1 MISEQDALKE
11 IEKLCVDMDLSAQ
24 TIIPDLQKYAQE
36 LVRWQKVKNLVSRET
51 LSEIWSRHFLDSF
64 QLANHID
71 PSRGIILDYGS
82 GGGLPAI
89 VLALAFKQM
98 GLKVHMIEANSRKC
112 SFLRHISR
120 TLGLNCTVHDVRAES
135 FVLPEN
141 VLVGTITARGFTDL
155 SSMFEICMPH
165 FGVDS
170 VALLQKG
177 RGYDEEIAAS
187 KPNWSYDLETF
198 SSVVAP
204 DSVIL
209 AISGLKQR

>member
-1 MISEQDALKE
+1 MDERLALIE
-11 IEKLCVDMDLSAQ
+11 VEKLCHDLDLP
-24 TIIPDLQKYAQE
+24 TENIISDLQKYAQE

-51 LSEIWSRHFLDSF
+51 LSEIWSRHFLDSL
-64 QLANHID
+64 QLVKHID
-71 PSRGIILDYGS
+71 PGRGVVLDYGS

-89 VLALAFKQM
+89 VLAIAFKHLDVQ
-98 GLKVHMIEANSRKC
+98 VHMIEANSRKC

-120 TLGLNCTVHDVRAES
+120 TLGLNCMVHDVRAES
-135 FVLPEN
+135 FILPEN
-141 VLVGTITARGFTDL
+141 VLVGTITARGFTGL
-155 SSMFEICMPH
+155 SSMFEICIPH

-187 KPNWSYDLETF
+187 KPNWSYDLKTF
-198 SSVVAP
+198 SSVVAS